1 MKRYGWGMLLFG
13 LLWAGGFSAS
23 AYDLETVGRTYLTEE
38 GAYTTIATGETM
50 TFEGDTISYEWGQIA
65 GMNAHVK
72 QMGYGYV
79 AKLEIPGSKE
89 TYGGLFR
96 ENLTHRDWQTLIS
109 LDRRLLTEG
118 SDFQKTLLRFL
129 RGAWVKIHGGLL
141 QDAPKFVLHAI
152 EPFHKVGEKG
162 VYMYTAGATVKEK
175 TGRGMDDYARVYAF
189 FHGDHLDV
197 LVLFMPDEGRKA
209 VTYMMDDLAVG
220 AAKEARKEDEK
231 PLGVM
236 MVDGQA
242 GPMLTGT

>member
-13 LLWAGGFSAS
+13 FLSSGIFPIA
-23 AYDLETVGRTYLTEE
+23 AYDLETVGRTYLTDE
-38 GAYTTIATGETM
+38 GAYTTIATDETM
-50 TFEGDTISYEWGQIA
+50 NLNGHMFSYDWGQIA
-65 GMNAHVK
+65 GFNSHMK

-79 AKLEIPGSKE
+79 AKLEIPLPKE
-89 TYGGLFR
+89 TYRGIFR

-109 LDRRLLTEG
+109 LDRGLLTAD
-118 SDFQKTLLRFL
+118 SDFQKTMLCFL
-129 RGAWVKIHGGLL
+129 QGTWMKIHGGLL
-141 QDAPKFVLHAI
+141 AEAPTFALHAI

-162 VYMYTAGATVKEK
+162 GYMYTAGATVKEK
-175 TGRGMDDYARVYAF
+175 TGRRIDDYARVYAF

-209 VTYMMDDLAVG
+209 VTYMMDDLALG

-236 MVDGQA
+236 MVDGKA